1 MDTRNAH
8 VISFIC
14 RDDHG
19 RSEQQLRRAIQLL
32 FVLATNILSSLG
44 YGPRDGNIGTQ
55 PSFNPSQQCECML
68 QSRTK
73 DAADSIRPNQI
84 NPEVQTPEQKTRE
97 PSGTLP
103 LWHVGIPI
111 LLWCDW
117 PDRSLFQQ
125 QSSVGKSRQRAMLS
139 VATNL
144 SVVSVEVCQLLAWP
158 QLVARKPP
166 MRCVLY

>member
-1 MDTRNAH
+1 METQKRIRHHGRCCHCAATIKHVMRSPASSPMTSTPTIHPVVFCPPQPYPKQSIPRRTGGTDTRNAH

-55 PSFNPSQQCECML
+55 PSFNPSQQCECMS

-84 NPEVQTPEQKTRE
+84 N
-97 PSGTLP
+97 
-103 LWHVGIPI
+103 
-111 LLWCDW
+111 
-117 PDRSLFQQ
+117 
-125 QSSVGKSRQRAMLS
+125 KSRCKHPSKKRESRAAPYLFG
-139 VATNL
+139 T
-144 SVVSVEVCQLLAWP
+144 
-158 QLVARKPP
+158 
-166 MRCVLY
+166 